1 MIFPILEIFNICK
14 FLRRSMMQHSICSCM
29 FFITHVVCWMTK
41 CPCNVLIII
50 YFLILYCSKFFHEM
64 SSSYITIAPTLSNCP
79 ISYFA
84 EYHPCRGGR
93 QMADRFHNLRSL
105 LHLFRKYHCLW
116 SKFLT
121 I

>member
-84 EYHPCRGGR
+84 EYHPCRGGGGKW
-93 QMADRFHNLRSL
+93 QTGFITYVLC
-105 LHLFRKYHCLW
+105 YI
-116 SKFLT
+116 FLGN
-121 I
+121 IIAFGPSF